1 MFPEGI
7 VAVKAPALFL
17 THTGWGASMKILI
30 LGAGQIGSNLAEHLV
45 QEGHDIT
52 VVDAAYDLLDEL
64 STSLDIRTVAG
75 KASHPSILREAGCED
90 ADLLIAVTN
99 SDEINMLACEVADT
113 LFHTPKKIA
122 RIRDKDYL
130 GHTALF
136 SHKAIPVDVIISP
149 EQLVTD
155 NIYRLFEYPGSLQV
169 LDFANGAVL
178 LAAVKAVEGGPLIGR
193 ELATIGHHLPSVETR
208 VAAIYRQGTAII
220 PRGSTVIE
228 KDDEVFFLASRKDI
242 HAVMQELGKAEQ
254 GYRRVTIAGGGNIGE
269 RLAEKLEGRHQVKLI
284 EADEARCRYLAER
297 LTRTIVLHG
306 RSTRKRL
313 LVEESIED
321 CDIYCA
327 LTNNDEDNIMSS
339 LLAKRLGAHKV
350 LTLITDPAY
359 VDLIQGG
366 DIDVALSPQQITI
379 GSILAYIR
387 RGDMVRAYSLR
398 RGAAEAI
405 EAIVHGDE
413 RTSRIVGCRV
423 SDIKLPSGV
432 TIGAVIRGK
441 EVIMGHRDATIETD
455 DHLILFLADKRRLH
469 DVEHLFQVGLSYF

>member
-1 MFPEGI
+1 
-7 VAVKAPALFL
+7 
-17 THTGWGASMKILI
+17 MKILI

-52 VVDAAYDLLDEL
+52 VVDAACDLLDEL
-64 STSLDIRTVAG
+64 NVSLDIRTVAG
-75 KASHPSILREAGCED
+75 KASHPSVLREAGGED

-99 SDEINMLACEVADT
+99 SDEINMLACEVANA
-113 LFHTPKKIA
+113 LFQTPTKIA

-130 GHTALF
+130 GQDALF
-136 SHKAIPVDVIISP
+136 SSKAIPVDVIISP

-155 NIYRLFEYPGSLQV
+155 NIYHLFEYPGALQV
-169 LDFANGAVL
+169 LDFADGRVQL
-178 LAAVKAVEGGPLIGR
+178 VAVKAVEGGPLIGH
-193 ELATIGHHLPSVETR
+193 ELSDIGRHLPNVETR
-208 VAAIYRQGTAII
+208 VAAIYRQGNAII
-220 PRGSTVIE
+220 PHGSTIVE
-228 KDDEVFFLASRKDI
+228 EGDEVFFLASRQNTCK
-242 HAVMQELGKAEQ
+242 VMQELGKAEQ

-284 EADEARCRYLAER
+284 ESDETRCRYLAER
-297 LTRTIVLHG
+297 LKHAVVLHG

-321 CDIYCA
+321 CDIFCA
-327 LTNNDEDNIMSS
+327 LTNSDEDNIMSS

-359 VDLIQGG
+359 VDLLQGG

-387 RGDMVRAYSLR
+387 QGDMVRAYSLR

-405 EAIVHGDE
+405 EAVAHGDAK
-413 RTSRIVGCRV
+413 TSRLVGCRL
-423 SDIKLPSGV
+423 DTLKLPEGV
-432 TIGAVIRGK
+432 TIGAVIRGDDVMM
-441 EVIMGHRDATIETD
+441 EYRDIVIETD
-455 DHLILFLADKRRLH
+455 DHLILFLTDKRRLH
-469 DVEHLFQVGLSYF
+469 DVERLFQVGLTYF